1 MTAFHSFLRVL
12 RVLWN
17 IFCISWQHACVPRV
31 AMKYKIFQW
40 HPEEVG
46 HGPKRLMGNDL
57 LITRAFSLTRWLS
70 RSKHLLGKQDGRFW
84 KSEGTKGQR
93 YFIKIALKLKLLWS
107 ILRFLFG
114 FLNFSVFKVQC
125 AFLLL
130 GLRWAFE
137 LTKDSYYF
145 QERST
150 SSKFDGLE
158 SPCIIHV
165 KASTIFHVGLYF
177 EKSTAF

>member
-1 MTAFHSFLRVL
+1 MAVTRALIEGARTC
-12 RVLWN
+12 
-17 IFCISWQHACVPRV
+17 IFIYSS
-31 AMKYKIFQW
+31 
-40 HPEEVG
+40 EEVG